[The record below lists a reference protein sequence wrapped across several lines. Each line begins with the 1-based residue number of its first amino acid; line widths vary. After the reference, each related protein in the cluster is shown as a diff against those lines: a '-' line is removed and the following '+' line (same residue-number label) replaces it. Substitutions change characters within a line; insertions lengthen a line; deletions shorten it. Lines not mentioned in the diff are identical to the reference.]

1 MKFNKS
7 KKFFA
12 GLMASLFI
20 SGVLIKPHALNPEAG
35 DYATAFKKLTKMTAF
50 KKLTKMGDDYNSK
63 YVFPQSIKDL
73 NNETFVQAQEAA
85 QKITSYPLCY
95 EGLCTSPLRTTTDVP
110 AKKLQ
115 QACLMYELNALIKN
129 LKDIQDKTAL
139 PLSQQKQDWLDKTK
153 DLLRTVKNAYD
164 GSPMP
169 VLNEFWYMLLSQLA
183 AIHSYLIHTGSDL
196 STVCGE
202 RLNYEPHT
210 WDVDLASR
218 LLNSTTETCP
228 WILFRLTTY
237 DEGRE
242 NLRGVAELID
252 DLYNNLFRAKTV
264 RELTYALNPK
274 AGDYATV
281 FKNLTEMGDDYN
293 GKYVFPQSI
302 EDLNNETFVQAQEA
316 AQKITSYPLCYEGLC
331 TSPLRTTTDV
341 PAKKLQQACLMY
353 ELNALIKNLKDIQDK
368 TALPL
373 SQQKQDWLDKTKD
386 LLRTVKNAYDG
397 SPMPVL
403 NEFWYML
410 LSQLAAIHSYLINT
424 GSDLSTVCGKHLPY
438 RTDTK
443 AVGLA
448 DCLLNSINKN
458 CPWILRKLTTHDEGR
473 KNLRVVARLID
484 DLYNNLFRAKTV
496 LELTSVQ

>member
-110 AKKLQ
+110 A
-115 QACLMYELNALIKN
+115 E
-129 LKDIQDKTAL
+129 
-139 PLSQQKQDWLDKTK
+139 
-153 DLLRTVKNAYD
+153 
-164 GSPMP
+164 
-169 VLNEFWYMLLSQLA
+169 
-183 AIHSYLIHTGSDL
+183 
-196 STVCGE
+196 
-202 RLNYEPHT
+202 
-210 WDVDLASR
+210 
-218 LLNSTTETCP
+218 
-228 WILFRLTTY
+228 
-237 DEGRE
+237 
-242 NLRGVAELID
+242 
-252 DLYNNLFRAKTV
+252 
-264 RELTYALNPK
+264 
-274 AGDYATV
+274 
-281 FKNLTEMGDDYN
+281 
-293 GKYVFPQSI
+293 
-302 EDLNNETFVQAQEA
+302 
-316 AQKITSYPLCYEGLC
+316 
-331 TSPLRTTTDV
+331 
-341 PAKKLQQACLMY
+341 KLQQACLMY

>member
-35 DYATAFKKLTKMTAF
+35 DYATAF

-110 AKKLQ
+110 AEKLQ

-341 PAKKLQQACLMY
+341 PAEKLQQACLMY

-410 LSQLAAIHSYLINT
+410 LSQLAAIHSYLIHT

-438 RTDTK
+438 RTDTE

-448 DCLLNSINKN
+448 DCLLNSTTKS
-458 CPWILRKLTTHDEGR
+458 CPCILRKLTTHDEGR
-473 KNLRVVARLID
+473 ENLRVVAGLID